1 MTASEVAL
9 ATQFAHHQYQI
20 AVQGRGGLASFKTFR
35 DMAKAVSNEDGSVE
49 VRA

>member
-1 MTASEVAL
+1 MQPSLRIINTKL
-9 ATQFAHHQYQI
+9 PYK
-20 AVQGRGGLASFKTFR
+20 GGGGLASFKTFR